1 MSSLSIRLAR
11 PADAGDIL
19 SIYAPAVRGSSI
31 SFEWEPPTAEQM
43 RDRVGSIL
51 NGGHPWLVCSE
62 GPRCVGFAYSQQHRA
77 RAAYRWS
84 AEVSVYVHADYVRRG
99 IGRALYTSLFAILEL
114 MGFQNAYAGAT
125 LPNPASVG
133 LHTALGFR
141 EIGVY
146 RQVGFKHGA
155 WHDVIWWARDLG
167 THPAVPPLPLT
178 LVEAQSS
185 SDWPRALATGVPFL
199 KP

>member
-1 MSSLSIRLAR
+1 MSSMTIRLAR
-11 PADAGDIL
+11 PADADDIL
-19 SIYAPAVRGSSI
+19 SIYAPAVQGSSI
-31 SFEWEPPTAEQM
+31 SFEWEAPTSAQM
-43 RDRVGSIL
+43 RDRVASIL
-51 NGGHPWLVCSE
+51 NNGYPFLVCGE
-62 GPRCVGFAYSQQHRA
+62 GPRCVGYAYSQQHRN

-84 AEVSVYVHADYVRRG
+84 VEVSVYVHQRYVRRG

-114 MGFQNAYAGAT
+114 MGFQNAYAGAA

-133 LHTALGFR
+133 LHTALGFH

-185 SDWPRALATGVPFL
+185 SDWLRALGAGQPFL